1 MHGGAFSKRGHH
13 PYLKNPP
20 ESTDRSSFTSSTYRM
35 DLSISSSA
43 CAHAHSLHSAATQKC
58 MPSRWY
64 LHAHVVEEEVL
75 EGLVGVLHNGL
86 HHKNTNAPV
95 RMPQGLCREG
105 GGR

>member
-1 MHGGAFSKRGHH
+1 
-13 PYLKNPP
+13 
-20 ESTDRSSFTSSTYRM
+20 
-35 DLSISSSA
+35 
-43 CAHAHSLHSAATQKC
+43 

-95 RMPQGLCREG
+95 SGCLRFV
-105 GGR
+105 